1 MGALMEPREF
11 GKSDH
16 KASNIANKHLPK
28 IKSLLKKY
36 RHVKTMQSSLL
47 QLSELA
53 SKITDMQKFYPALE
67 SVINSL
73 FIADSFFI
81 VLAQQDDSSA
91 SEKLTLAYNHN
102 VQERDILKRLTHQNW
117 LESLTGHVY
126 HQQKPIHC
134 NATQRKNLAQSGD
147 IILHGSVCEDW
158 LGVPLKRGK
167 QTIGVL
173 ALQSYKKQNFN
184 QKNRELLEFVATH
197 LVTAIDRVQSRELL
211 ECSIQNRTQKLQEA
225 NQKLQQEII
234 ERQKSEKLQRALLA
248 ISELTAS
255 SLDLT
260 SFYQKLHQEI
270 KQLISSSSFY
280 IALLTNKSND
290 IEFPFYV
297 DQDIILSQFCSKN
310 KGLTRLVLDIA
321 QPVLV
326 KNNLVTVLTNDDTF
340 HSQPLNSS
348 YINDDIAT
356 PKAYLGVPLLIDG
369 KISGVLAVQDF
380 SHIDVYQNSELK
392 LLRFIGQHIA
402 SAIERKAEQDRRL
415 QNNTE
420 LEALISERTKALQA
434 SNLNLRM
441 QIEERRKAEERLY
454 HDAHHDALTK
464 LPNRAMLIDRLT
476 YALRHLKR
484 YPNHK
489 SAVLFIDLD
498 RFKMIN
504 DTLGHHT
511 GDLFLIEIAHRL
523 KKCIRDNDILARLG
537 GDEFIILLDSLQNQ
551 DDIEEIAT
559 RITIEVEKPFDL
571 DGHTVY
577 SSASIGISNCHNQY
591 KDADEILRDA
601 DAAMYQAKSL
611 GRGRYVFF
619 DSSMREQLL
628 ASMSLE
634 QELRVAIKQQ
644 QFELHFQS
652 ILDLSKTTTIGFEAL
667 LRWNHPKK
675 GLLTPSEF
683 LTMAEET
690 GMILEIENWVIQQV
704 CQQLELWKAEEQYRN
719 TFISVNLS
727 GRHLNQIHQLN
738 DLINLIGKNTKQPER
753 LIIEFDELAFSQ
765 QPEQSLK
772 SLKKLKS
779 CGVKLALDDYGAG
792 MSSMNFLHDYPFEF
806 IKLDRSFI
814 RSLNSSDKNLS
825 LIKALSALGEK
836 FGYRLVAEGIESKE
850 MLAKVQ
856 AAGCEFGQGYF
867 INHPEK
873 IKKTQINNTVIS
885 YA

>member
-1 MGALMEPREF
+1 MEPRKN
-11 GKSDH
+11 GDSVN
-16 KASNIANKHLPK
+16 KASSIANKHLPK
-28 IKSLLKKY
+28 IKLLLKKY

-67 SVINSL
+67 SVIKSL
-73 FIADSFFI
+73 FVADSFCI
-81 VLAQQDDSSA
+81 VLAQQNGSFS

-102 VQERDILKRLTHQNW
+102 VQERDILNRLTHQNW
-117 LESLTGHVY
+117 LESLVGHVY
-126 HQQKPIHC
+126 NQQKTMHC
-134 NATQRKNLAQSGD
+134 NANHRKNLAQSGD
-147 IILHGSVCEDW
+147 IILHGSEFEDW

-173 ALQSYKKQNFN
+173 ALQSYKKQIFN
-184 QKNRELLEFVATH
+184 QKNSELLEFIGSH

-211 ECSIQNRTQKLQEA
+211 ESSIQNRTQKLQEA
-225 NQKLQQEII
+225 NQKLQREII
-234 ERQKSEKLQRALLA
+234 ERQKSEKLQCALLA

-255 SLDLT
+255 SLDLD

-270 KQLISSSSFY
+270 KQLINANSFY
-280 IALLTNKSND
+280 VALLTNNNKD

-297 DQDIILSQFCSKN
+297 EEDIILSQFCCAN
-310 KGLTRLVLDIA
+310 KGLALLVLDIA
-321 QPVLV
+321 KPILV
-326 KNNLVTVLTNDDTF
+326 KHNEVTTLTHDDKLHT
-340 HSQPLNSS
+340 QPLNSN
-348 YINDDIAT
+348 YINNGVAT
-356 PKAYLGVPLLIDG
+356 PDAYLGVPLHIDG
-369 KISGVLAVQDF
+369 KISGVLAIQDF
-380 SHIDVYQNSELK
+380 SHNDTFENSDLK
-392 LLRFIGQHIA
+392 LLRFISQHIA
-402 SAIERKAEQDRRL
+402 SAIERKAEQVRRKSA
-415 QNNTE
+415 NDE
-420 LEALISERTKALQA
+420 LEALITERTQALQA
-434 SNLNLRM
+434 SNSNLRM

-484 YPNHK
+484 YPKHK

-498 RFKMIN
+498 RFKVIN

-523 KKCIRDNDILARLG
+523 QKCIRDNDILARLG
-537 GDEFIILLDSLQNQ
+537 GDEFVILLDSLQSR

-571 DGHTVY
+571 NGHTVY

-628 ASMSLE
+628 ASMTLE
-634 QELRVAIKQQ
+634 QELRIAIKQQ
-644 QFELHFQS
+644 QFELHYQN
-652 ILDLSKTTTIGFEAL
+652 ILDLSKTSTIGFEAL

-675 GLLTPSEF
+675 GLLTPSQF

-690 GMILEIENWVIQQV
+690 GMILEIENWVIKQV
-704 CQQLELWKAEEQYRN
+704 CQQLELWQQDEKYKN

-738 DLINLIGKNTKQPER
+738 DLISLIGKNTEQPER
-753 LIIEFDELAFSQ
+753 LIIEFDELAFCQ

-772 SLKKLKS
+772 SLRKLKS
-779 CGVKLALDDYGAG
+779 SGVKLALDDYGAG
-792 MSSMNFLHDYPFEF
+792 ISSMNFLHDYPFEF

-825 LIKALSALGEK
+825 LIKALSVLGEK
-836 FGYRLVAEGIESKE
+836 FGYRLVAEGIESQE

-867 INHPEK
+867 INHPKK
-873 IKKTQINNTVIS
+873 INKAIMKNAVINC
-885 YA
+885 A